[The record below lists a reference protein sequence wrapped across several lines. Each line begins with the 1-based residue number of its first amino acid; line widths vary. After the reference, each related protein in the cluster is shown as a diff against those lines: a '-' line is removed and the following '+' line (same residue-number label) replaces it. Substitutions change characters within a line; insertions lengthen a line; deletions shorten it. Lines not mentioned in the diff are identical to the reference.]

1 MKSKRAFESLQ
12 ELFWFTSPEKGKEEN
27 IEELVK
33 SRPIYQMKNTSK
45 RGMFVQLTHN
55 KVLYSLFILIGYGK
69 QMRIIGQRFLFLP
82 LLFSH

>member
-33 SRPIYQMKNTSK
+33 SRPIY
-45 RGMFVQLTHN
+45 
-55 KVLYSLFILIGYGK
+55 GK
-69 QMRIIGQRFLFLP
+69 I
-82 LLFSH
+82 